1 MTSLN
6 SRVRL
11 RNLERTLMRM
21 ADTIRKGPG
30 TSQAY
35 LGILVGLIF
44 IKRSSDQ
51 FANIQHELIQRL
63 VEDGMTNEQ
72 AVAESEFPEN
82 YPDSTLFC
90 PPEAR
95 WVTNDGQ
102 GICQAPEVGLGNRL
116 RDAVRA
122 LERTNPRMEM
132 ALSTS
137 VDFSAKEGSKRIL
150 KDADYKRLIDE
161 MNFNLSDAFLEFPD
175 IMGAAYEFTVRN
187 FTQHEE
193 GRDAGA
199 HYTPRELVDLLVRI
213 LDPQNGDTVY
223 DPSSGSGGML
233 IYSKNHV
240 DRVEGDSENLW
251 LYGQELKGPSW
262 AMSIINM
269 MFHGVVNFKIKQ
281 GDTLVNPQHKKIGGA
296 IRRFNKIIANMPFSM
311 DYAKNQL
318 TLKRRFPLGYPSKKY
333 ADFLFVQHMLSSL
346 ESGGK
351 IATICSTGI
360 LFRGNEELKIR
371 RSMIERDVIEAVI
384 AVPNNL
390 FQNTG
395 TTVAILVLRK
405 RSLEKEPELRDHIL
419 FINAENEFGDD
430 RAKQSYLR
438 PQDIEKI
445 HRHYSEVIELENYSR
460 LVTLDELRENNH
472 SLNVRQYVD
481 STPRPDPQ
489 NVRAHVSG
497 CVPKGEVENILQSL
511 NFVGIEVSDIFEERD
526 ELDFDFLDTI
536 TSNNDISSIIN
547 QLDDV
552 QSIHSNLITTL
563 NAWWIQSHSHLI
575 DYVANDLNIIE
586 LEESLTN
593 TLLESMAEQSILSDL
608 EVRGAFA
615 QWALKSRNDFQT
627 LATTGW
633 TGIIDSWASTYLT
646 ALVNKLELDE
656 LEKQVEITLFPERGQ
671 RIAEH
676 EAAELGYKEQLMAL
690 DYGEN
695 WTELEDEELAEMEK
709 QNVTQKERAKELKVL
724 KREARAAGQDFE
736 VIQNELDVVTEWQRE
751 YKRIDELRKEEGKAI
766 KRLRNPDH
774 IQIELLDLINGF
786 SDEDVQTIVLDLFF
800 QQIEARFVESSI
812 RKRNHAISAFKSIR
826 ERYQTNLRS
835 VELSTSQSKTVL
847 DNNLEVLGYDNP

>member
-51 FANIQHELIQRL
+51 FANIQHEFIQRL
-63 VEDGMTNEQ
+63 VEDGMTDEQ
-72 AVAESEFPEN
+72 AVAEAEFPEN

-116 RDAVRA
+116 REAVRA

-137 VDFSAKEGSKRIL
+137 VDFSAMEGTKRIL

-213 LDPQNGDTVY
+213 LDPVNGDTVY

-233 IYSKNHV
+233 IYSKNYV

-251 LYGQELKGPSW
+251 LYGQELKGTSW
-262 AMSIINM
+262 AMSVINM
-269 MFHGVVNFKIKQ
+269 IFHGVVNFKIKQ

-311 DYAKNQL
+311 DYAKDQL
-318 TLKRRFPLGYPSKKY
+318 TLKGRFPLGYPSKKY

-360 LFRGNEELKIR
+360 LFRGNDELKIR
-371 RSMIERDVIEAVI
+371 RSLIERDVIEAVI

-405 RSLEKEPELRDHIL
+405 RSLEKEPELRDRIL

-460 LVTLDELRENNH
+460 LVSLDELRENNH

-481 STPRPDPQ
+481 SAPKPDPQ
-489 NVRAHVSG
+489 NVRAHISG
-497 CVPKGEVENILQSL
+497 CVPKDEVENIRESL
-511 NFVGIEVSDIFEERD
+511 CRVGIEVSDIFEERD

-536 TSNNDISSIIN
+536 TSNNDITSIIN

-552 QSIHSNLITTL
+552 QSTHSNLITTL
-563 NAWWIQSHSHLI
+563 NTWWIQSHPHLI
-575 DYVANDLNIIE
+575 DYVAGEFNIVE

-646 ALVNKLELDE
+646 AVVNKLELDE
-656 LEKQVEITLFPERGQ
+656 LEKQVEIRLFPERGQ

-676 EAAELGYKEQLMAL
+676 EVAELGYKEQLMVL
-690 DYGEN
+690 DYEEN
-695 WTELEDEELAEMEK
+695 WADLEDEELAEMEK
-709 QNVTQKERAKELKVL
+709 KSETRKERAKELRVL
-724 KREARAAGQDFE
+724 IREARAAGQDFE
-736 VIQNELDVVTEWQRE
+736 AIQTELDLVTEWRRE
-751 YKRIDELRKEEGKAI
+751 YNRIDELRLEEGRAI
-766 KRLRNPDH
+766 KRLWNPSQ
-774 IQIELLDLINGF
+774 IQIELLDLINGY

-800 QQIEARFVESSI
+800 KQIEARFVTSSI
-812 RKRNHAISAFKSIR
+812 TKRNQAISAIKSMMY
-826 ERYQTNLRS
+826 RYYTNLRDIEIS
-835 VELSTSQSKTVL
+835 AAQAKTGL
-847 DNNLEVLGYDNP
+847 DNLLERIL

>member
-1 MTSLN
+1 
-6 SRVRL
+6 
-11 RNLERTLMRM
+11 
-21 ADTIRKGPG
+21 
-30 TSQAY
+30 
-35 LGILVGLIF
+35 
-44 IKRSSDQ
+44 
-51 FANIQHELIQRL
+51 
-63 VEDGMTNEQ
+63 
-72 AVAESEFPEN
+72 
-82 YPDSTLFC
+82 
-90 PPEAR
+90 
-95 WVTNDGQ
+95 
-102 GICQAPEVGLGNRL
+102 
-116 RDAVRA
+116 
-122 LERTNPRMEM
+122 
-132 ALSTS
+132 
-137 VDFSAKEGSKRIL
+137 
-150 KDADYKRLIDE
+150 
-161 MNFNLSDAFLEFPD
+161 
-175 IMGAAYEFTVRN
+175 
-187 FTQHEE
+187 
-193 GRDAGA
+193 
-199 HYTPRELVDLLVRI
+199 
-213 LDPQNGDTVY
+213 
-223 DPSSGSGGML
+223 ML

-251 LYGQELKGPSW
+251 LYGQELKGTSW
-262 AMSIINM
+262 AMSVINM
-269 MFHGVVNFKIKQ
+269 IFHGAVNFKIKQ
-281 GDTLVNPQHKKIGGA
+281 GDTLVNPQHKKVGGA

-311 DYAKNQL
+311 DYAKDQL
-318 TLKRRFPLGYPSKKY
+318 TLKGRFPLGYPSKKY

-360 LFRGNEELKIR
+360 LFRGNDELKIR
-371 RSMIERDVIEAVI
+371 RSLIERDVIEAVI

-445 HRHYSEVIELENYSR
+445 QRHYSEVIELENYSR
-460 LVTLDELRENNH
+460 LVPLYELRENNH

-481 STPRPDPQ
+481 STPKPDPQ

-497 CVPKGEVENILQSL
+497 CVPKDEVENIRESL
-511 NFVGIEVSDIFEERD
+511 CRVGIEVSDIFEERD

-536 TSNNDISSIIN
+536 TSNNDISSVIN

-552 QSIHSNLITTL
+552 QSIHLNLITTL
-563 NAWWIQSHSHLI
+563 NSWWIQSHPHLI
-575 DYVANDLNIIE
+575 EFVTGDMNIVE
-586 LEESLTN
+586 LEEILVN
-593 TLLESMAEQSILSDL
+593 TILGSMAEQSILSDL

-695 WTELEDEELAEMEK
+695 WTDLEAEELVEMEK
-709 QNVTQKERAKELKVL
+709 ENVNKKERAKELRVL
-724 KREARAAGQDFE
+724 KREVRAAGQDFE
-736 VIQNELDVVTEWQRE
+736 AIQTELDLVAEWQRE
-751 YKRIDELRKEEGKAI
+751 YKRIDELRKEEGRAI
-766 KRLRNPDH
+766 KRLRNPEH
-774 IQIELLDLINGF
+774 IQIELLDLINDL
-786 SDEDVQTIVLDLFF
+786 SDENVQTIVLDLFF
-800 QQIEARFVESSI
+800 QQIEARFVEFSI
-812 RKRNHAISAFKSIR
+812 RKRNHAISRLKSMR
-826 ERYQTNLRS
+826 ERYQANLREIEENG
-835 VELSTSQSKTVL
+835 VHFKTTL
-847 DNNLEVLGYDNP
+847 DNDLEVLGYDS

>member
-1 MTSLN
+1 LTSLN

-51 FANIQHELIQRL
+51 FANIQHEFIQRL
-63 VEDGMTNEQ
+63 VEDGMTDEQ
-72 AVAESEFPEN
+72 AFAEAEFPEN

-116 RDAVRA
+116 RNAVRA

-137 VDFSAKEGSKRIL
+137 VDFSAMEGTKRIL

-187 FTQHEE
+187 FTQNEE

-213 LDPQNGDTVY
+213 LDPVNGDTVY

-240 DRVEGDSENLW
+240 DRIEDSSENLW
-251 LYGQELKGPSW
+251 LYGQELKGTSW
-262 AMSIINM
+262 AMSVINM
-269 MFHGVVNFKIKQ
+269 IFHGVVNFKIKQ
-281 GDTLVNPQHKKIGGA
+281 GDTLVNPQHKKVGGA
-296 IRRFNKIIANMPFSM
+296 IRRFTKIIANMPFSM
-311 DYAKNQL
+311 NYSKDQL
-318 TLKRRFPLGYPSKKY
+318 TLKGRFPLGYPPKKF
-333 ADFLFVQHMLSSL
+333 ADFLFIQHMLSAL

-360 LFRGNEELKIR
+360 LFRGNDELKIR
-371 RSMIERDVIEAVI
+371 RSLIERDVIEAVI

-405 RSLEKEPELRDHIL
+405 RSLEKEPDLRDHIL

-445 HRHYSEVIELENYSR
+445 HRHYSEVIQLEDYSR
-460 LVTLDELRENNH
+460 LVPLDELREKNY

-481 STPRPDPQ
+481 STPKPNPQ
-489 NVRAHVSG
+489 NVRAHISG
-497 CVPKGEVENILQSL
+497 CVPKDEVENIRESL
-511 NFVGIEVSDIFEERD
+511 CRFGIEVSDIFEERD

-536 TSNNDISSIIN
+536 TSNNDITSIIN
-547 QLDDV
+547 QLDGV
-552 QSIHSNLITTL
+552 HAIHSNLITTL
-563 NAWWIQSHSHLI
+563 NTWWIQSHPHLI
-575 DYVANDLNIIE
+575 EYVANDLNIVE

-608 EVRGAFA
+608 EVRGSFA
-615 QWALKSRNDFQT
+615 QWALKLRNDFQT

-646 ALVNKLELDE
+646 ALVDKLELDE
-656 LEKQVEITLFPERGQ
+656 LEKQVEITLFPERGL

-695 WTELEDEELAEMEK
+695 WVDLDEEEIGEMEK
-709 QNVTQKERAKELKVL
+709 ESVNKKERAKELRVL

-736 VIQNELDVVTEWQRE
+736 AIQTELDLVAEWRRE
-751 YKRIDELRKEEGKAI
+751 YKRIDELRKEEGRAI

-774 IQIELLDLINGF
+774 IQIELLDLINDL

-812 RKRNHAISAFKSIR
+812 RKRNHAISRLKSMW
-826 ERYQTNLRS
+826 ERYQANLREIEES
-835 VELSTSQSKTVL
+835 GVHFKTTL
-847 DNNLEVLGYDNP
+847 DNDLEVLGYDS